1 MSTTPAPDGTQW
13 FLHTWQDHI
22 LEPVETALDV
32 LAREQTE
39 LAAERE
45 ALDDFL
51 TRLDRIEPVEQR
63 TVPVGSP
70 SESAGT
76 APIEGLREAYS
87 ETVLSVEH
95 FETVYDE
102 TLVENVAVEFG
113 PDYAAVF
120 HPDSNVHF
128 SPPIKRSL
136 VAATEQAI
144 DERESLERAVKLEQ
158 RAISSYREQIQSLLD
173 TLDSTVVP
181 EWYRETFH
189 ENVAA
194 ILSDRQEELHSS
206 VHRFDTLDFCSY
218 MYEDQLWTHPVLTSV
233 ARLQESVDS

>member
-22 LEPVETALDV
+22 LDPVETALDV

-51 TRLDRIEPVEQR
+51 TRLDRIDPVEQR

-70 SESAGT
+70 PERADT
-76 APIEGLREAYS
+76 APVVALRDAYS

-102 TLVENVAVEFG
+102 TLVENVAIEFG

-120 HPDSNVHF
+120 HPESNVQF
-128 SPPIKRSL
+128 SPPVKRSL

-158 RAISSYREQIQSLLD
+158 RAITSYRERIQCLLD

-181 EWYRETFH
+181 EWYRETFR
-189 ENVAA
+189 ETATG
-194 ILSDRQEELHSS
+194 ILSERQEELHSS
-206 VHRFDTLDFCSY
+206 VHRFDTMDFCSY
-218 MYEDQLWTHPVLTSV
+218 MYEEQLWTHPVLTSV

>member
-1 MSTTPAPDGTQW
+1 MSTTPAPEGTQW

-39 LAAERE
+39 LAAERD

-51 TRLDRIEPVEQR
+51 SRLDRIEPVEQR
-63 TVPVGSP
+63 AVPVGSP
-70 SESAGT
+70 PERTGT
-76 APIEGLREAYS
+76 PPVEALRDAYS
-87 ETVLSVEH
+87 ETVLAVEH

-102 TLVENVAVEFG
+102 TLVENVAIEFG

-120 HPDSNVHF
+120 HPESNVQF
-128 SPPIKRSL
+128 SPPIKDSL

-158 RAISSYREQIQSLLD
+158 RAIASYRDRIQSLLD
-173 TLDSTVVP
+173 TLDSTVLP
-181 EWYRETFH
+181 EWYRETFR
-189 ENVAA
+189 ETVAE
-194 ILSDRQEELHSS
+194 ILAERQEELHSS

-218 MYEDQLWTHPVLTSV
+218 MYGDQLWTYPVLTSV